1 MGQKHEV
8 FEDPY
13 ASPIFFAR
21 VYLVNYYYLL
31 TTTGLPL
38 APMQPTKNNS
48 IRLILAPREGVV
60 DSLMRSMLTQ
70 IGGYDRCVTEFVRV
84 SQTVLPPRVFYRLC
98 PELKHGGL
106 TPAGVPV
113 YVQLL
118 GSDPEL
124 MAANAA
130 VLAKLN
136 APGIDLNFGCPA
148 KTVNKSEGGAV
159 MLRHPDRIAAICGSV
174 RDAVPRNIPVTAKIR
189 LGFDDDHNFEKIV
202 DAAIGSG
209 INELIIHAR
218 TRQQAYRPPAHWHRL
233 ADAVARSP
241 IPIIANGELWSAS
254 DVQTCGGIS
263 GCDTFMLA
271 RGALCRPDLGL
282 AVRAHLADESHPALA
297 WRDVQPLLSQFMAA
311 NAAAYDLKYAVNPIK
326 QWLMYL
332 KCYYPQA
339 AVLFA
344 QVKRINDAGLMAEAL
359 SEIVFSDAA

>member
-1 MGQKHEV
+1 MAKC
-8 FEDPY
+8 FYP
-13 ASPIFFAR
+13 
-21 VYLVNYYYLL
+21 LV
-31 TTTGLPL
+31 TTGLPL
-38 APMQPTKNNS
+38 APMKASKHNP
-48 IRLILAPREGVV
+48 IRLILAPMEGVV

-84 SQTVLPPRVFYRLC
+84 SQTVLPSRVFYRLC

-130 VLAKLN
+130 VVARLK

-159 MLRHPDRIAAICGSV
+159 MLRKPDRIAAICGAV
-174 RDAVPRNIPVTAKIR
+174 RAAVPKHIPVTAKIR
-189 LGFDDDHNFEKIV
+189 LGFDDDANFEAIV
-202 DAAIGSG
+202 DAAISGG

-254 DVQTCGGIS
+254 DVQACGGMS
-263 GCDTFMLA
+263 GCNAFMLA
-271 RGALCRPDLGL
+271 RGALCRPDLGR
-282 AVRAHLADESHPALA
+282 AIQAHLHNEDYSALD
-297 WRDVQPLLSQFMAA
+297 WTDIQPMLSQFMAA
-311 NAAAYDLKYAVNPIK
+311 NAAAYDPKYAVNPVK
-326 QWLMYL
+326 QWLVYL
-332 KCYYPQA
+332 KFYYPQA
-339 AVLFA
+339 AMLFA
-344 QVKRINDAGLMAEAL
+344 QVKRINDPKLMAEAL
-359 SEIVFSDAA
+359 AGAHLLAVA

>member
-1 MGQKHEV
+1 MK
-8 FEDPY
+8 P
-13 ASPIFFAR
+13 A
-21 VYLVNYYYLL
+21 
-31 TTTGLPL
+31 
-38 APMQPTKNNS
+38 KNNP
-48 IRLILAPREGVV
+48 IRLILAPMEGVV
-60 DSLMRSMLTQ
+60 DGLMRSMLTG

-98 PELKHGGL
+98 PELKQDGL
-106 TPAGVPV
+106 TAAGVPV

-118 GSDPEL
+118 GSDPDL

-130 VLAKLN
+130 VAAQLK

-159 MLRHPDRIAAICGSV
+159 MLRRPDRIATICGAV
-174 RDAVPRNIPVTAKIR
+174 RAAVPKHIPVTAKIR
-189 LGFDDDHNFEKIV
+189 LGFDDDDNFEAIV
-202 DAAIGSG
+202 DAAISG
-209 INELIIHAR
+209 GISELVIHAR

-263 GCDTFMLA
+263 GCNAFMIA

-282 AVRAHLADESHPALA
+282 AVRAHLRDETHTALA
-297 WRDVQPLLSQFMAA
+297 WTDVQPMLSDFMSA
-311 NAAAYDLKYAVNPIK
+311 NAAIYEPKYAVNPVK
-326 QWLMYL
+326 QWLVYL

-339 AVLFA
+339 GALFA
-344 QVKRINDAGLMAEAL
+344 KVKRINDPLLMLQAL
-359 SEIVFSDAA
+359 SEAPLADAA